1 MLTYLT
7 NTAGFLAVVG
17 MVDYSATKA
26 ATIALH
32 EGLRT
37 ELKVLHNAPAIRT
50 TLVCPSTTRTNMF
63 KGLRGSSA
71 FLIPVKEPSYVADL
85 VVDAIW
91 AGESRQIVLPTFQSF
106 SCSWLRAFPAGYR

>member
-1 MLTYLT
+1 
-7 NTAGFLAVVG
+7 

-26 ATIALH
+26 AAISLH

-37 ELKVLHNAPAIRT
+37 ELKVHHNAPAIRT
-50 TLVCPSTTRTNMF
+50 TLVCPSTTNTKMF

-71 FLIPVKEPSYVADL
+71 FFVPIKEPSYVASL

-91 AGESRQIVLPTFQSF
+91 AGESRQIVIPTFQSW
-106 SCSWLRAFPAGYR
+106 SCAWLRAFPASYR